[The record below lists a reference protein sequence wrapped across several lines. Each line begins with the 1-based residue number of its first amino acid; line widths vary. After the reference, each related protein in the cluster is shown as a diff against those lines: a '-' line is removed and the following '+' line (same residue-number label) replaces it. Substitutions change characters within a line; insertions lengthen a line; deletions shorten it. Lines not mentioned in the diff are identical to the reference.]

1 MVEKKESLDFNLL
14 PNNQAKT
21 DPSKGRKTIRLY
33 ILTFQQI
40 NFFNINWSFVSK
52 IDNQYC

>member
-40 NFFNINWSFVSK
+40 NFFN
-52 IDNQYC
+52 